1 MLKEK
6 DIKAINQIIANG
18 NTAEVRKRK
27 DAVLILEVQKR
38 IKTGK

>member
-6 DIKAINQIIANG
+6 DIEVINQIIAKG

-27 DAVLILEVQKR
+27 DAVLILEVKR
-38 IKTGK
+38 QIKTEN